1 MIEELT
7 SVTRSVVGRGGDLWE
22 ALATADVLSA
32 VVVNDLGPAGHAAV
46 LGELGRGLVA
56 PGYRDGIAVAAEA
69 LARFASPALREE
81 WLAAALAGKV
91 RLAVAWHGA
100 GDERILVSEGMA
112 ADLILVPA
120 AGEVL
125 VVPAAGVRR
134 EPQAA
139 VDSVAGA
146 RDARV
151 TLTGAAPLE
160 RLDCLAWMRRQRTLA
175 ACAELV
181 GVLRATVDLTARYAR
196 EREQFGRPIG
206 AFQAVSQRLAD
217 AYIDQR
223 AAELTLVEAIRDPRD
238 AATATAAWWAAEAG
252 HRVAHTCV
260 HIHGGTG
267 IDVDHPA
274 HRHFA
279 RLKRLEFEIGGAT
292 AQLRALGETL
302 DAS

>member
-1 MIEELT
+1 MIEELS
-7 SVTRSVVGRGGDLWE
+7 SVTRSVVERGGDLWE
-22 ALATADVLSA
+22 ALAAADVLAA
-32 VVVNDLGPAGHAAV
+32 VVVNDLGMAGHGAV
-46 LGELGRGLVA
+46 LGELGRGVVA
-56 PGYRDGIAVAAEA
+56 PGYRDGIAVAVEA

-81 WLAAALAGKV
+81 WLAPALAGKV
-91 RLAVAWHGA
+91 RLAVAWHGT

-112 ADLILVPA
+112 ADLFLVA
-120 AGEVL
+120 VEGEVL

-151 TLTGAAPLE
+151 VLTGAAPLE
-160 RLDCLAWMRRQRTLA
+160 RLDCLAWARRQRTLA
-175 ACAELV
+175 VCAELA
-181 GVLRATVDLTARYAR
+181 GVVRATVDLTARYAR

-217 AYIDQR
+217 AFIDLR
-223 AAELTLVEAIRDPRD
+223 AAELTLAEAVREPGE
-238 AATATAAWWAAEAG
+238 ASVATAAYWAAEAA

-267 IDVDHPA
+267 IDVSHPA

-279 RLKRLEFEIGGAT
+279 RLKRLEFEVGGAT
-292 AQLRALGETL
+292 AQLRALGATL
-302 DAS
+302 G